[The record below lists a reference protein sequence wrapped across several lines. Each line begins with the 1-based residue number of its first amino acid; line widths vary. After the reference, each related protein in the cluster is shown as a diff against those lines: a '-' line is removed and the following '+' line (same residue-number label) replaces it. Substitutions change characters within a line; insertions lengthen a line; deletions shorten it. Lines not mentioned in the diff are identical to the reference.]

1 LAYLE
6 IVPSLEGLYCEAGL
20 SRSVW
25 VKEKGEIIIVFRSV
39 VLEVLQDS
47 TLETLLPFLFLIT

>member
-1 LAYLE
+1 M
-6 IVPSLEGLYCEAGL
+6 PFLEGLYCEAGL